1 MCVQRNNTL
10 PTGDHVFPLP
20 RANLQVVLGYVNL
33 DAQHVG
39 SKAIRKTYKGRC
51 VHLKNKTQPLC
62 PYSIQIFIIIPGIW
76 PREILGYC
84 NLVFPSKAKDHE
96 NNKII
101 MFKNLALSQIFV
113 TPEVRSEHTS
123 DL

>member
-1 MCVQRNNTL
+1 M
-10 PTGDHVFPLP
+10 FPLP
-20 RANLQVVLGYVNL
+20 RANLQVVLGCVNL
-33 DAQHVG
+33 DSQQVG

-62 PYSIQIFIIIPGIW
+62 PYFIQIFIIIPGIW

-84 NLVFPSKAKDHE
+84 YLVFPSKAKDHE
-96 NNKII
+96 NNKIT

-113 TPEVRSEHTS
+113 TPEARSKHTS